1 MAPKNDLLNAGCNPV
16 TFTYLALVFDFL
28 DKKEAIKTRPDM
40 NVQQSEQGEK
50 MELYPYFILALQLL
64 RLTGG

>member
-1 MAPKNDLLNAGCNPV
+1 
-16 TFTYLALVFDFL
+16 
-28 DKKEAIKTRPDM
+28 M

-50 MELYPYFILALQLL
+50 MELDPYFILALQLL